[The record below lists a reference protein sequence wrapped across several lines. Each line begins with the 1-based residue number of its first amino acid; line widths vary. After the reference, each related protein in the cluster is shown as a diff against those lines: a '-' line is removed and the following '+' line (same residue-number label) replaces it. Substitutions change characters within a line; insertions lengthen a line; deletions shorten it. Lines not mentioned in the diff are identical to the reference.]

1 MLRGLL
7 HLHGQALCSP
17 MQQEGKGPGQ
27 HPDAPGVLLLHHS
40 ADTESPVGFHSG
52 SSVVHF

>member
-1 MLRGLL
+1 MLRGLP

-27 HPDAPGVLLLHHS
+27 HPDAPGVLLLRHS

>member
-40 ADTESPVGFHSG
+40 ADTESPGGFHSG